1 MGKSLWRDFFLSSE
15 FDFFIF
21 LLLIFLIIL
30 SIVLIALF
38 CYNNNKKREIKK
50 YLKIIRFYL
59 ETISSTNRGGK
70 MNFDFDDIMS
80 EHTSVNNPKQT
91 QATSKD
97 IAKALQGLTSIGA
110 ELAGNLARVAV
121 NTSLNRQMDDL
132 TDLNQ
137 KVQEFAQDLSNQTS
151 SKGENHIANAIG
163 GKVDKSLSQEEKRKE
178 GEKQKEKVG
187 TENQQNDIF
196 ALKEAREVIRK
207 INPLKHCIEAHGVDI
222 NSDFSL
228 NEYED
233 MVSKMISKLEA
244 RSGNIKPED
253 GEEMLLKFLKSV
265 QAAMWS
271 QRHKKR
277 PYLYGLF
284 SYI

>member
-15 FDFFIF
+15 FDFFVF

-30 SIVLIALF
+30 AIVLIALI
-38 CYNNNKKREIKK
+38 CYNNYKKREIKK
-50 YLKIIRFYL
+50 YLKIIILYL
-59 ETISSTNRGGK
+59 ETISSTNRGDK

-80 EHTSVNNPKQT
+80 DHTSVNNPKQT

-97 IAKALQGLTSIGA
+97 IAKALQGFTSVGA
-110 ELAGNLARVAV
+110 ALAGNLARVAV
-121 NTSLNRQMDDL
+121 NTSLSRQMDDL

-137 KVQEFAQDLSNQTS
+137 KVQAFAQDLSNQTS
-151 SKGENHIANAIG
+151 SKGENHVANAIG
-163 GKVDKSLSQEEKRKE
+163 GQVDKSLGQEEKKE
-178 GEKQKEKVG
+178 EKV
-187 TENQQNDIF
+187 EQEHQQNDVF
-196 ALKEAREVIRK
+196 GLKEAREVIRK

-265 QAAMWS
+265 KTTTWS
-271 QRHKKR
+271 QRHKKKTVLIR
-277 PYLYGLF
+277 SF
-284 SYI
+284 